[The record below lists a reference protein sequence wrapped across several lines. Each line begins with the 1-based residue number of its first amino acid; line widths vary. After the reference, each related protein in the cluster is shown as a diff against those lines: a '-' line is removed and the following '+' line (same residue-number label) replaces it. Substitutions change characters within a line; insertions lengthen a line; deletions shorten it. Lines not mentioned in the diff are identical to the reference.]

1 MKSINSLA
9 FVLQTSKEKTVR
21 SQSPISV
28 NPTHVKMVEHVKGLD
43 QIGKTIHALVCQ
55 DLLVKT
61 VL

>member
-1 MKSINSLA
+1 MKSISTLA
-9 FVLQTSKEKTVR
+9 FVFQASKVKTVR
-21 SQSPISV
+21 CRSSISV

-55 DLLVKT
+55 DLLVET